1 MMAANVMR
9 RMGTRGAVGGRLP
22 CAVASMNTR
31 FFASDVATFDVD
43 GSFEV
48 SAPDSWPVD

>member
-1 MMAANVMR
+1 MIAANVWKR
-9 RMGTRGAVGGRLP
+9 IATKSAVGGRLP
-22 CAVASMNTR
+22 SAAASMNAR

-48 SAPDSWPVD
+48 CVFV